1 MHAFGRRPSLV
12 KQPLGQRT
20 LRADDDKRFAPRRA
34 GRTPA
39 LVTFDGAHESIPCF
53 IRDMST
59 TGARLEFRHDAGNPF
74 LSKWND
80 VDRVWVVVRSDRVMY
95 DCSIVR
101 RSDTELGVKFMA
113 APKAITR
120 ISR

>member
-1 MHAFGRRPSLV
+1 M
-12 KQPLGQRT
+12 
-20 LRADDDKRFAPRRA
+20 
-34 GRTPA
+34 
-39 LVTFDGAHESIPCF
+39 ESIPCF

-80 VDRVWVVVRSDRVMY
+80 IDRVWVVVRSDRVMY
-95 DCSIVR
+95 DCRIVR